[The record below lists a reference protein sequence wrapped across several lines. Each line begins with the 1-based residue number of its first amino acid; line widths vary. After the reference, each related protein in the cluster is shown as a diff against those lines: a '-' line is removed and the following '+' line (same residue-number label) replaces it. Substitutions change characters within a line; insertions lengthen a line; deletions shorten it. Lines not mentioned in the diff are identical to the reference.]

1 MQREME
7 ISHVKLVPV
16 LLFILL
22 NSVWCTTSNSISESF
37 LQCFSSHIPSNSSSK
52 IIITKNSPAYYSV
65 LQFSIQNLRFFNTPT
80 PKPEAIITPF
90 KHSHVQAAVICSKK
104 EGIQIRT
111 RSGGHD
117 YEGLSYVSIAPFI
130 LIDLFELRSIDIDIE
145 NEIAWVESGATLGE
159 LYYAIAQKSKVHGF
173 PAGTCPTVGVGG
185 HISGGGYG
193 SLFRKY
199 GMAADHVLD
208 AKIVDV
214 NGRILDRKSMGEDL
228 FWAIRGGG
236 GASFGVILSW
246 KLGLVPVPPIV
257 TTYVESKTM
266 EEGATK
272 LLSKCQTIADWMPE
286 GYFLRV
292 VTGVTNG
299 TDGGKTIEAEFSFLF
314 LETYEEL
321 LPWMKENFPEFN
333 LSRSAFTEMSWIQS
347 ILYSASYSINDT
359 EALLNRSQ
367 QSRSF
372 FKGKSDYVTE
382 PISEAGM
389 EGLYQTMF
397 QLDASTVI
405 LTPFGG
411 IMSEISESEIP
422 FPHRKGI
429 LYEIQYFVTWD
440 DDTESEK
447 DVSWTRLAY
456 GYMAPYVSKSP
467 RGAYLNSRDLDLGI
481 NKDANTSYAE
491 ASIWGLSYFK
501 NNFRRLAQVK
511 TVVDPGNFF
520 RNEQSIPVLRSGK
533 MKFQQQ
539 LDASL

>member
-7 ISHVKLVPV
+7 ISQAKLVPV

-37 LQCFSSHIPSNSSSK
+37 LQCFSSHVPSNSSSK
-52 IIITKNSPAYYSV
+52 IIITKNSPAYYPV
-65 LQFSIQNLRFFNTPT
+65 FQFSVQNLRFLHTPT
-80 PKPEAIITPF
+80 PTPEAIITPF
-90 KHSHVQAAVICSKK
+90 KHSHVQAAVICAKK
-104 EGIQIRT
+104 VGIQIRT

-159 LYYAIAQKSKVHGF
+159 LYYAISQKSELYGF

-193 SLFRKY
+193 TLFRKY

-214 NGRILDRKSMGEDL
+214 NGRVLDRKSMGEEL

-246 KLGLVPVPPIV
+246 KLRLVPVPPTV
-257 TTYVESKTM
+257 TVYTVTKTM
-266 EEGATK
+266 EEGATE
-272 LLSKCQTIADWMPE
+272 LFSKCQAIAEWMPE
-286 GYFLRV
+286 EYFLRIML
-292 VTGVTNG
+292 GGSNG
-299 TDGGKTIEAEFSFLF
+299 SIETELSFTIFQ
-314 LETYEEL
+314 TYEEI

-333 LSRSAFTEMSWIQS
+333 LNRTEFTEMSWIQS
-347 ILYSASYSINDT
+347 VLYSASYSINDT
-359 EALLNRSQ
+359 EVLLNRSQ
-367 QSRSF
+367 ESRSF
-372 FKGKSDYVTE
+372 FKGKLDYVTE
-382 PISEAGM
+382 PISEAGL
-389 EGLYQTMF
+389 EGLYQILL
-397 QLDASTVI
+397 QLDAATAI

-411 IMSEISESEIP
+411 KMNDISESEIP
-422 FPHRKGI
+422 FPHRIGN
-429 LYEIQYFVTWD
+429 LYEIQYFVSWD
-440 DDTESEK
+440 DDEESEK
-447 DVSWTRLAY
+447 DVSWTRLVY

-467 RGAYLNSRDLDLGI
+467 RGAYLNCRDLDLGI

-511 TVVDPGNFF
+511 TLVDPDNFF

-533 MKFQQQ
+533 MKSQQQ

>member
-1 MQREME
+1 ME
-7 ISHVKLVPV
+7 ISQVKLVPV

-37 LQCFSSHIPSNSSSK
+37 LQCFSSHVPSNSSSK
-52 IIITKNSPAYYSV
+52 IIITKNSPAYYPV
-65 LQFSIQNLRFFNTPT
+65 FQFSVQNLRFLNTPT
-80 PKPEAIITPF
+80 PKPEVIITPF
-90 KHSHVQAAVICSKK
+90 KHSHVQAAVICAKK
-104 EGIQIRT
+104 VGIQIRT

-159 LYYAIAQKSKVHGF
+159 LYYAIAQKSNVHGF

-193 SLFRKY
+193 TLFRKY

-214 NGRILDRKSMGEDL
+214 NGRVLDRKSMGEEL

-257 TTYVESKTM
+257 TTFVQSKTM
-266 EEGATK
+266 EEGATD
-272 LLSKCQTIADWMPE
+272 LVYKCQTIADWMPE

-292 VTGVTNG
+292 VLGATNG
-299 TDGGKTIEAEFSFLF
+299 TNGGKTIEVEFSFLF

-321 LPWMKENFPEFN
+321 LPWMKEHLPEFN
-333 LSRSAFTEMSWIQS
+333 LSRSEFTEMSWIQS
-347 ILYSASYSINDT
+347 VLSSASYSINDT

-372 FKGKSDYVTE
+372 FKGKLDYVTE

-389 EGLYQTMF
+389 EGLYQIMF

-411 IMSEISESEIP
+411 IMNEISESEIP
-422 FPHRKGI
+422 FPHRKGN
-429 LYEIQYFVTWD
+429 LYEIQYFVSWD
-440 DDTESEK
+440 DDEESEK
-447 DVSWTRLAY
+447 DVSWTRLVY

-467 RGAYLNSRDLDLGI
+467 RGAYLNCRDLDLGI

-520 RNEQSIPVLRSGK
+520 RNEQTIPVLRSGK
-533 MKFQQQ
+533 MKYQQQ